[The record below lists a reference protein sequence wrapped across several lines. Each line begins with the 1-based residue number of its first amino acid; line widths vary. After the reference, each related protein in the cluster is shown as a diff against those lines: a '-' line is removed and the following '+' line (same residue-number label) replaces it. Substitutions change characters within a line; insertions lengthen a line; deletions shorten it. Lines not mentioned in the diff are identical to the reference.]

1 MADGPIINRPISVT
15 TGITLPQQNTT
26 VRQSNGEQTSSFAQ
40 ILKTQQQNQTAQ
52 IIFSKH
58 AQNRIVDRGI
68 EMGDAKLERLSH
80 GMRLAEEKGL
90 DDTLI
95 LIDKT
100 AFIVSVKNGTV
111 VTTLNGEDL
120 NGSVFTNIEGT
131 VII

>member
-1 MADGPIINRPISVT
+1 MADGTIFNRPISVT
-15 TGITLPQQNTT
+15 TGITLPQHNTA
-26 VRQSNGEQTSSFAQ
+26 VKQPSGEQTSSFAE
-40 ILKTQQQNQTAQ
+40 ILKNQQRQTAQ
-52 IIFSKH
+52 ISFSKH
-58 AQNRIVDRGI
+58 AQNRIIDRGI
-68 EMGDAKLERLSH
+68 ELGDAKLERLSK

-111 VTTLNGEDL
+111 VTTLGGDDL
-120 NGSVFTNIEGT
+120 NGSVFTNIDGT

>member
-1 MADGPIINRPISVT
+1 MADGPIINRPFSVT
-15 TGITLPQQNTT
+15 TGFTLPQQNTPVKQT
-26 VRQSNGEQTSSFAQ
+26 GGEHASSFAQ
-40 ILKTQQQNQTAQ
+40 ILKTQQQNQ
-52 IIFSKH
+52 ISFSKH
-58 AQNRIVDRGI
+58 AQNRIIDRGI
-68 EMGDAKLERLSH
+68 ELGDAKLERLSQ

-111 VTTLNGEDL
+111 VTTLNGDDL

>member
-40 ILKTQQQNQTAQ
+40 ILKTRQQNQTAQ
-52 IIFSKH
+52 ISFSKH
-58 AQNRIVDRGI
+58 AQNRIANRGI
-68 EMGDAKLERLSH
+68 ELGDAKLERLSQ

>member
-52 IIFSKH
+52 ISFSKH
-58 AQNRIVDRGI
+58 AQNRIADRGI
-68 EMGDAKLERLSH
+68 ELGDAKLERLSH

>member
-40 ILKTQQQNQTAQ
+40 IFKTQQQNQTAQ

>member
-1 MADGPIINRPISVT
+1 MADGPIISRPISVS
-15 TGITLPQQNTT
+15 TGITLPQQNSA
-26 VRQSNGEQTSSFAQ
+26 VKPKSGEQTSSFAQ
-40 ILKTQQQNQTAQ
+40 VLKTQQQNQTAQ
-52 IIFSKH
+52 LNFSKH
-58 AQNRIVDRGI
+58 AQNRIIDRGI
-68 EMGDAKLERLSH
+68 ELGDAKLERLSQ

-111 VTTLNGEDL
+111 VTTLNGDDL

>member
-1 MADGPIINRPISVT
+1 MADGTIFNRPISVT
-15 TGITLPQQNTT
+15 TGITQPQHNTA
-26 VRQSNGEQTSSFAQ
+26 VKQPSGEQTSSFAE
-40 ILKTQQQNQTAQ
+40 ILKNQQRQTAQ
-52 IIFSKH
+52 ISFSKH
-58 AQNRIVDRGI
+58 AQNRIIDRGI
-68 EMGDAKLERLSH
+68 ELGDAKLERLSK

-111 VTTLNGEDL
+111 VTTLGGDDL
-120 NGSVFTNIEGT
+120 NGSVFTNIDGT

>member
-52 IIFSKH
+52 IVFSKH

-68 EMGDAKLERLSH
+68 ELGDAKLERLSH